1 MVSNKIVIN
10 NKIALYNVDCT
21 KVLKRLKD
29 DCAAAVI
36 TSPPYN
42 MNLRIRN
49 NKFVSRQITK

>member
-10 NKIALYNVDCT
+10 KKIALYNGDCT

-36 TSPPYN
+36 TTQTRDG
-42 MNLRIRN
+42 LL
-49 NKFVSRQITK
+49 V